1 MNNMKR
7 RRRKK
12 LRWKQLIIWTK
23 KCVQDYIHTQTW
35 NKSLLESCFSWYFQL
50 YGDIWRAFLFF
61 KSGKL
66 SYICDIL
73 SNWNTNRISIRIS
86 HSLYRRLVIACV
98 SRRHIKRFYQ
108 FVSKSQVGAVVIYV
122 PGLVFKLIS
131 TFNVFDSQGISK
143 IVLGGGKSHSIL
155 VSLVYHYLI
164 FIIWI

>member
-1 MNNMKR
+1 MEIFEEHFFFNLGNF
-7 RRRKK
+7 
-12 LRWKQLIIWTK
+12 LTFVIFFQTE
-23 KCVQDYIHTQTW
+23 TQTLW
-35 NKSLLESCFSWYFQL
+35 L
-50 YGDIWRAFLFF
+50 
-61 KSGKL
+61 
-66 SYICDIL
+66 
-73 SNWNTNRISIRIS
+73 SIRIS

-131 TFNVFDSQGISK
+131 TFNLFDSQGISK

-164 FIIWI
+164 FII